1 MINFLK
7 QLISNWLDYIL
18 IGITI
23 LGMFLL
29 LIFNTPKKTTRSTN
43 QQLLL
48 EIAHQYNIL
57 QYWKYKDS
65 IYMHV
70 DKYIKN
76 VAPHSNV
83 DALYLITLCD
93 EYNIDI
99 RFVMSQAQ
107 LESHFGTRGMAA
119 RTNQMFNIGA
129 YDNKNYEKIN
139 KVYKYE
145 NVNLSIEPYLRL
157 LKSKYL
163 INKNEKSL
171 LNNYTD
177 IYNKRYA
184 SDKTYEQKLTCIYNN
199 INDSSFQH
207 LLSKYSTFKNLIDTY
222 ETVYFSKNY
231 SSIP

>member
-7 QLISNWLDYIL
+7 QLISNWLDYLL
-18 IGITI
+18 IGITV

-29 LIFNTPKKTTRSTN
+29 LIFNTPKKTTQLTN
-43 QQLLL
+43 QQILL

-65 IYMHV
+65 IYIHV

-119 RTNQMFNIGA
+119 KTNQMFNIGA
-129 YDNKNYEKIN
+129 YDNKNYKKIN
-139 KVYKYE
+139 KIYKYE
-145 NVNLSIEPYLRL
+145 NVNLSIEPYLQL

-163 INKNEKSL
+163 INKNEESL
-171 LNNYTD
+171 LNNYID
-177 IYNKRYA
+177 IHNKRYA

-207 LLSKYSTFKNLIDTY
+207 LLSRYSTFKKLIDTY
-222 ETVYFSKNY
+222 ETVYFSKNH
-231 SSIP
+231 SNIP